1 MLAWIKL
8 PFNLFTLYYVW
19 LWYNIV
25 YATAAAHA
33 IYTFQSIPLY
43 DHCYFTLI
51 HQVY

>member
-8 PFNLFTLYYVW
+8 PFT